1 MARSKQSGARP
12 TLACEITPDRV
23 ITARAAK
30 NGTALDMVT
39 SRRLPEGAIKP
50 GMSGNNVQD
59 AAALKN
65 AINGALAAVGGS
77 SRDVIAI
84 VPDAS
89 TRVLLLEFESMPT
102 KPEEIEAVIRFRLK
116 KSLPFDVEQSALS
129 YDVRR
134 VGQTIQVV
142 AAVSPQEVLGEYE
155 TVFRD
160 AGYLPGVVL
169 PSLLATLGLVEGQS
183 PTLLLKV
190 DPLSITVAA
199 AERQELR
206 LVRTLDNPHGE
217 NVTATELAEAVLPS
231 IVFFEDTFGARIE
244 KIFIGGVATIQEVGA
259 MLHEQTGAHVEELTP
274 SISSGQN
281 LSGDTFPPSVL
292 AGVAGALLG

>member
-1 MARSKQSGARP
+1 MARPKQFGARP
-12 TLACEITPDRV
+12 SLACEITPDRV

-30 NGTALDMVT
+30 NGATLDMVT
-39 SRRLPEGAIKP
+39 SRRLPEGALKP

-65 AINGALAAVGGS
+65 AINGALAAVGGN

-89 TRVLLLEFESMPT
+89 TRVLLLEFESLPP
-102 KPEEIEAVIRFRLK
+102 KDQDVEAVIRFRLK
-116 KSLPFDVEQSALS
+116 KSLPFDVEQAALS

-134 VGQTIQVV
+134 VGKTIQVV
-142 AAVSPQEVLGEYE
+142 AAVSPKEVLAEYE
-155 TVFRD
+155 AAFRD
-160 AGYLPGVVL
+160 AGYTPGVVL

-199 AERQELR
+199 AERTELR

-217 NVTATELAEAVLPS
+217 DVPAAELAEAVLPS
-231 IVFFEDTFGARIE
+231 IVFFEDTFGAQIE
-244 KIFIGGVATIQEVGA
+244 KIFIGGVASIREVGP
-259 MLHEQTGAHVEELTP
+259 MLHEHTGARVEELAP

-281 LSGDTFPPSVL
+281 LSGDNFPPSVM

>member
-30 NGTALDMVT
+30 NGTALDMVA
-39 SRRLPEGAIKP
+39 SRRLPEGTIKP

-59 AAALKN
+59 ASALKN
-65 AINGALAAVGGS
+65 AINGALAVVGGN

-89 TRVLLLEFESMPT
+89 TRVLLLEFESLPT
-102 KPEEIEAVIRFRLK
+102 KPQEVEAVIRFRLK
-116 KSLPFDVEQSALS
+116 KSLPFDVEQAALS
-129 YDVRR
+129 YDIRR
-134 VGQTIQVV
+134 VGQAIQVI
-142 AAVSPQEVLGEYE
+142 AAVFPKEVLGEYE
-155 TVFRD
+155 TAFRD
-160 AGYLPGVVL
+160 AGYLPGIVL
-169 PSLLATLGLVEGQS
+169 PSLLATLGLVEGEN

-190 DPLSITVAA
+190 DQLSITVAA

-217 NVTATELAEAVLPS
+217 NVPAAELAEAVLPS

-244 KIFIGGVATIQEVGA
+244 NIFIGGAASIHEVGP
-259 MLHEQTGAHVEELTP
+259 MLHEHTGARVEELAP

-281 LSGDTFPPSVL
+281 LSGDNFSPSVM

>member
-1 MARSKQSGARP
+1 MARSKQFGPS
-12 TLACEITPDRV
+12 LACEITPDRV
-23 ITARAAK
+23 IAARAAK
-30 NGTALDMVT
+30 NGATLDMVP
-39 SRRLPEGAIKP
+39 SRPPPEGALKP

-59 AAALKN
+59 ATTLKS
-65 AINGALAAVGGS
+65 AINGALAAIGGN
-77 SRDVIAI
+77 SRDVIAV

-89 TRVLLLEFESMPT
+89 TRVLLLEFESLPA
-102 KPEEIEAVIRFRLK
+102 KSQEVEAVIRFRLK
-116 KSLPFDVEQSALS
+116 KSLPFDVEQAALS
-129 YDVRR
+129 YEVRR

-142 AAVSPQEVLGEYE
+142 AAVSPKEVLGEYE
-155 TVFRD
+155 AVFRD

-199 AERQELR
+199 AERLELR

-217 NVTATELAEAVLPS
+217 NVTATELAEAGVSSLG
-231 IVFFEDTFGARIE
+231 FFEDTLGAQIE
-244 KIFIGGVATIQEVGA
+244 KIFIGGAASIREVGP
-259 MLHEQTGAHVEELTP
+259 MLHEHTGARVEELAP

-281 LSGDTFPPSVL
+281 LSGDNFPPSMM
-292 AGVAGALLG
+292 AGVAGALL